1 MKEMKLFY
9 KITDKYSIHKIIS
22 IDETSIHAQIINN
35 YSRCKL
41 GKRCVKKTNNVVFKK
56 YTLVCAINSKG
67 IVGFELYENGG
78 SHKSKEIAKYI
89 EKTGKKLQYSVRYRP
104 RTNAI
109 ENYFNQLKHYFGYEI
124 DKLTY
129 IGLKKA
135 VIKAMKKIKKINY
148 LNYMKYSY
156 EKKIPLIE
164 QKNVSKHYRKPK
176 LYMK

>member
-1 MKEMKLFY
+1 MF
-9 KITDKYSIHKIIS
+9 H
-22 IDETSIHAQIINN
+22 
-35 YSRCKL
+35 
-41 GKRCVKKTNNVVFKK
+41 
-56 YTLVCAINSKG
+56 
-67 IVGFELYENGG
+67 
-78 SHKSKEIAKYI
+78 
-89 EKTGKKLQYSVRYRP
+89 YRP

-135 VIKAMKKIKKINY
+135 VIKAMKKIKKIKY

-156 EKKIPLIE
+156 ENKTPLIE
-164 QKNVSKHYRKPK
+164 QKNVSKHYRKQK